1 MSKLNDD
8 ETVQAA
14 LSGAQSRGLVVQ
26 FADLPALLYAVTPIV
41 DPAALRAEIGEA
53 FADPPSAWVVAYCP
67 ETDVLR
73 EGAYH
78 IVGLPESDGEPPTL
92 SLILVVRDD
101 VLAAVEAGLRGK
113 ED

>member
-41 DPAALRAEIGEA
+41 
-53 FADPPSAWVVAYCP
+53 V
-67 ETDVLR
+67 T
-73 EGAYH
+73 
-78 IVGLPESDGEPPTL
+78 
-92 SLILVVRDD
+92 
-101 VLAAVEAGLRGK
+101 K
-113 ED
+113 